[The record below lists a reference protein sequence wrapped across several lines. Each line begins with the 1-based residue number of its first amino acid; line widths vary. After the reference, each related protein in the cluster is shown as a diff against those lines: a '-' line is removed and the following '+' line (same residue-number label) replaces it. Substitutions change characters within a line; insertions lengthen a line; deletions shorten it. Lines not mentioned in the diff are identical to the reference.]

1 MSNDLGLL
9 MQKVS
14 SSSLIGIAELPG
26 SPAPRMPSGG
36 TLTSL
41 PFRASYPRVSPLP
54 SKPPERFIAIG
65 IDFGTTFSGVSW
77 AYSEDPDL
85 IHEVSHWPCAES
97 QVKDEIQVPTQY
109 DLATNQFGYL
119 VSRDALPVKWFKLL
133 LLEDKDVK
141 DDLKGAEYLQ
151 DATKQLSERSMDV
164 VELIA
169 DYLKKIWEHALTEIK
184 TQVDIEVLPFR
195 VAITIPA
202 IWPQYAREK
211 MKQAAQRAGILAF
224 RPIGKTKLDLV
235 EEPEAAALATLLER
249 KKYPEIGAG
258 EVFIVCDCG
267 GGTVDIISYK
277 VNSIEPF
284 RLGEAAKGDGK
295 LCGAFLID
303 DAFETWM
310 QYKSGLKFDQCRSP
324 KHDFRIFV
332 NDEWEYTMKR
342 AFSGSE
348 ATEVLTL
355 RPPARAFSKVKRW
368 RGANDSYSLKRETIR
383 QFYNKT
389 LNGIRQLISDQKKEI
404 MRQYGK
410 EPKKIL
416 LVGGLGSSRYIY
428 NRLQA
433 EHQNV
438 LQPNRAWSVVARGAV
453 IAVLRNTFSSKEFA
467 NSTDARV
474 KQTLYRMPEISAR
487 VSRYNYGVEHGVPV
501 HSASPP
507 VDTSADKVTIDPDG
521 TRIVWRMK
529 WYLRQ
534 GDTVDNKDP
543 VTCGFYQYIKDAS
556 TKKTTFKILTSNAAQ
571 APVRKDHTVKQL
583 CAIDCEFDIPWENMN
598 VVAGVR
604 RFDDL
609 NLTMRY
615 QGEPKWSLKVGKNT
629 VEQDVNVQYMG
640 SSI

>member
-1 MSNDLGLL
+1 MSDNIWPL
-9 MQKVS
+9 MNPNS
-14 SSSLIGIAELPG
+14 TPNLIDIAELPG
-26 SPAPRMPSGG
+26 SPAPRSPIYSV
-36 TLTSL
+36 TSP
-41 PFRASYPRVSPLP
+41 PFRTSPPKIP
-54 SKPPERFIAIG
+54 SKSSEKFIAIG

-77 AYSEDPDL
+77 AYSEDPGL

-109 DLATNQFGYL
+109 DLAANHFGYMI
-119 VSRDALPVKWFKLL
+119 SRDALPIKWFKLL
-133 LLEDKDVK
+133 LLEAKDTKDDVK
-141 DDLKGAEYLQ
+141 NSEYLA
-151 DATKQLSERSMDV
+151 DARVKLAERSLDV
-164 VELIA
+164 VDLIA
-169 DYLKKIWEHALTEIK
+169 DYLRKIWDHTLSEIK
-184 TQVDIEVLPFR
+184 TQVDIDALPLR

-211 MKQAAQRAGILAF
+211 MKQAAQRAGIMQF
-224 RPIGKTKLDLV
+224 RPIGKTRLDLV

-249 KKYPEIGAG
+249 KKYPEIGVG

-277 VNSIEPF
+277 VKSIEPF
-284 RLGEAAKGDGK
+284 RLEEAAKGDGK

-310 QYKSGLKFDQCRSP
+310 QYKSGLKFDQCKAP

-348 ATEVLTL
+348 TNSEFTL

-368 RGANDSYSLKRETIR
+368 RGTNDSYSLKKETIR
-383 QFYNKT
+383 QFYAKT
-389 LNGIRQLISDQKKEI
+389 LNGVRQLISDQKKEI
-404 MRQYGK
+404 MRKHGK

-438 LQPNRAWSVVARGAV
+438 LQPTRAWSVVARGAV
-453 IAVLRNTFSSKEFA
+453 IAVLRNTFSSKEF
-467 NSTDARV
+467 SGTTDTKV
-474 KQTLYRMPEISAR
+474 KHTLYQLPEISAR
-487 VSRYNYGVEHGVPV
+487 VSRYNYGVENGVPTRR
-501 HSASPP
+501 ADPP
-507 VDTSADKVTIDPDG
+507 VDRSCDRVTKDPDG
-521 TRIVWRMK
+521 TEIVWRMN
-529 WYLRQ
+529 WYLKQ

-543 VTCGFYQYIKDAS
+543 VTCDFYQYVRDSS
-556 TKKTTFKILTSNAAQ
+556 TKKATFKIMTSDTAQ
-571 APVRKDHTVKQL
+571 APVRKDHSVKQL
-583 CAIDCEFDIPWENMN
+583 CSIDCEFDVPWESMN

-604 RFDDL
+604 RIDNL
-609 NLTMRY
+609 NLTMRF
-615 QGEPKWSLKVGKNT
+615 QGEPKWSLKVGEKT
-629 VEQDVNVQYMG
+629 AEQDVNVQYTGG
-640 SSI
+640 SA